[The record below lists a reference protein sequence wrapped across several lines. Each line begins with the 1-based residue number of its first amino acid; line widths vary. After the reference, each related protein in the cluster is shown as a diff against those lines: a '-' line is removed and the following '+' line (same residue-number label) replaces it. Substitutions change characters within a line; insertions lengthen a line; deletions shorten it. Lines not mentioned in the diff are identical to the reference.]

1 MFPNKPFKSVV
12 LPVPLRPNNATC
24 SPFFKLISIPVNSVL
39 PFHSLLSPFALKINI
54 SIPPFDQ
61 PAFGQTKWVYGYTSS
76 RNDEQVCHPK
86 KAHTCPVRPCSRNIL
101 SEFFFKHTENTV
113 LLHSGQDL
121 LKHLLLIIIRISP
134 YIVNA
139 GY

>member
-1 MFPNKPFKSVV
+1 MAAARKPSETFNPYSGVIFIELFT
-12 LPVPLRPNNATC
+12 LPAE
-24 SPFFKLISIPVNSVL
+24 
-39 PFHSLLSPFALKINI
+39 
-54 SIPPFDQ
+54 

-76 RNDEQVCHPK
+76 RNDKQVCHPK

-121 LKHLLLIIIRISP
+121 LKHLLRIIIRISP